1 MFLQNQF
8 VGRDI
13 CLEDTKA
20 QLSFVHRLV
29 MSQRRLTEEECDN
42 NQRCPKKNLVT
53 GVRRHLQTKA
63 GSTTTRRSIMEKKS
77 TVAKIFLQILSKHQN
92 INKTSA
98 LFTWSRFCH
107 NFVLLLGVIFTKPS
121 SKFLSIQSGW
131 LSKHFIVHLR
141 YHYQYFIISITSND
155 IFLKNVSLL
164 FMAYF
169 IHNFEVALKQNI
181 CSTISNS

>member
-42 NQRCPKKNLVT
+42 NQRSPKKNLVT

-63 GSTTTRRSIMEKKS
+63 GSTTTRRSIMETKS
-77 TVAKIFLQILSKHQN
+77 TIAKIFLQILSQHQN

-121 SKFLSIQSGW
+121 SKFLSIQSG
-131 LSKHFIVHLR
+131 
-141 YHYQYFIISITSND
+141 
-155 IFLKNVSLL
+155 
-164 FMAYF
+164 
-169 IHNFEVALKQNI
+169 
-181 CSTISNS
+181 